1 MELNRSNLG
10 FSQIRDALSSEL
22 LTKLADSGVLPKSFK
37 VIKGYVNFSGDVDR
51 QVAGI
56 GYVRDSAT
64 KKPISLVKGSLLFFV
79 KPHLFAPSGTLQ
91 TDRYLTLALSNEEE
105 KKSSLDD
112 TDLPPLMDSVSLDSV
127 SDESPFAHYVDKTA
141 YLTYFPEGQSDDG
154 QGGTQPSGNAASIAV
169 GYLEVFLIVA

>member
-64 KKPISLVKGSLLFFV
+64 KKPISLVKGSSLFFV

-105 KKSSLDD
+105 KKSSLDE
-112 TDLPPLMDSVSLDSV
+112 TDLPPLMDSVSLSSV
-127 SDESPFAHYVDKTA
+127 SGVSPFAHHVDQTA
-141 YLTYFPEGQSDDG
+141 YLTYFPEGQSGDPSAAS
-154 QGGTQPSGNAASIAV
+154 GTAASIAV